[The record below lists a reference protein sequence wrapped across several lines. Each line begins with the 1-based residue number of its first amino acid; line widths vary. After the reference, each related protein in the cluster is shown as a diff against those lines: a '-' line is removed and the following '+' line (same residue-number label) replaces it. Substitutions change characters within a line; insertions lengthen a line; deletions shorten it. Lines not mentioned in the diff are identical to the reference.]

1 LDRHNSAASRKSIA
15 ELGMNKEERKLY
27 RIMKQQYGE
36 EDGAIKQNRKQ
47 SGTFKRQ
54 ITDALKYD
62 TSLSGINL
70 DEV

>member
-1 LDRHNSAASRKSIA
+1 
-15 ELGMNKEERKLY
+15 
-27 RIMKQQYGE
+27 MKQQYGE